1 MKLKLGMMINK
12 VICLLEIAVIYHL
25 EEAKKKLGND
35 FENLTLSTHYGLLL
49 DTHSNL
55 LNELCIDSKVIK
67 NIHQIMYDHLVFL
80 LNNINPLSK
89 DKYIFLLNDNWR
101 ALYNKTIA
109 DLYDQKNNNLTNL
122 DLERNIQQSFLK
134 KIVIKKVR
142 KLFVKK

>member
-1 MKLKLGMMINK
+1 M
-12 VICLLEIAVIYHL
+12 
-25 EEAKKKLGND
+25 
-35 FENLTLSTHYGLLL
+35 
-49 DTHSNL
+49 
-55 LNELCIDSKVIK
+55 
-67 NIHQIMYDHLVFL
+67 

-89 DKYIFLLNDNWR
+89 DKYIFLLNDNWL